1 MSEQEGT
8 RTILAITAE
17 GDLDVD
23 SLTLYIRSVVEH
35 GAAAFLAGR
44 RWFGD
49 KTRQITS
56 VAVFDVAVISAGPDY
71 FAPTLVKV
79 DFADGADAS
88 YFLPLVI
95 TLEALPSDATLGVVE
110 HAGDRWRV
118 VEALSVPRF
127 QAWLL
132 ARLAAPATVAMQAG
146 TLVFE
151 PTSVLSRYLAAAQTG
166 ESRVITGEQ
175 SNTSIIYGDAAILKA
190 FRKLQPGVN
199 PDIEIGAFLTEQTSF
214 CHVPPLLGS
223 TSYQPD
229 AAEAVSIGVLQTFVP
244 STGDAW
250 TTAVQ
255 ELTQFC
261 RAESFEMSEIEA
273 FKDSVTWASILG
285 LRTGELHVALAA
297 SEHDE
302 DFAPEA
308 VTRDDIAGW
317 KATLCQAGADR
328 RSDLERIGALDSGPR
343 GTEVAKD
350 RLSAVAVSDVAEGFD
365 DLAGTFRIRVHG
377 DYHLGQVLRTVGG
390 DVMILDF
397 EGEPSRPIEERRTKT
412 SCLKD
417 VAGMLRSFAYARV
430 AVTMSLKNEDSV
442 AASLLHRWEQAARTE
457 FVNQYRNA
465 VKASPVSLIPVDTDQ
480 FDRALRAWET
490 DKALYEIHYELNNRP
505 TWLGHVLETLT

>member
-8 RTILAITAE
+8 RAILAITAE

-23 SLTLYIRSVVEH
+23 ALTQYIRSVVEH
-35 GAAAFLAGR
+35 GAAAFLTGR

-49 KTRQITS
+49 KARRITG
-56 VAVFDVAVISAGPDY
+56 VAVFDVAVVSAGPDY

-79 DFADGADAS
+79 DFAGGTDAS

-95 TLEALPSDATLGVVE
+95 TLEALPSDATLGVIE

-132 ARLAAPATVAMQAG
+132 ARLAASATVPMQAG

-214 CHVPPLLGS
+214 RHVPPLLGS
-223 TSYQPD
+223 TYYQPN
-229 AAEAVSIGVLQTFVP
+229 AAEALSIGVLQTFVP
-244 STGDAW
+244 STGDGW
-250 TTAVQ
+250 TKTVE
-255 ELTQFC
+255 ELTLLC
-261 RAESFEMSEIEA
+261 RNATTETAESEA
-273 FKDSVTWASILG
+273 FKNTIGWAPILG
-285 LRTGELHVALAA
+285 QRTGELHVALSA
-297 SEHDE
+297 SEHHE

-308 VTRDDIAGW
+308 VTGEDIDGW
-317 KATLCQAGADR
+317 RATLCKAGANR
-328 RSDLERIGALDSGPR
+328 RADLERIGASSDDLQR
-343 GTEVAKD
+343 IEVAKH
-350 RLSAVAVSDVAEGFD
+350 RLSAESIDHIAGGFD
-365 DLAGTFRIRVHG
+365 ALESTSRIRVHG
-377 DYHLGQVLRTVGG
+377 DYHLGQVLRTIEG
-390 DVMILDF
+390 DVTILDF
-397 EGEPSRPIEERRTKT
+397 EGEPSRPIGERRVKT

-417 VAGMLRSFAYARV
+417 VAGMLRSFSYARV
-430 AVTMSLKNEDSV
+430 ALTMSLQNEDPS
-442 AASLLHRWEQAARTE
+442 AASLLHTWEKAARTE
-457 FVNQYRNA
+457 FLDRYRTA
-465 VKASPVSLIPVDTDQ
+465 VQATPVPLVPTESAA
-480 FDRALRAWET
+480 FDRALRAWEI

-505 TWLGHVLETLT
+505 SWLGHVLETLT